1 MVTVLN
7 QNVQEG
13 LLLIDI
19 SIWHIVEAFGRI
31 RGLRMGGLIQAIQE
45 IVDGMELLSDIGN
58 HGSFFF
64 YRLEPN
70 LNISYKSKAPIF

>member
-1 MVTVLN
+1 MVAVLN

-31 RGLRMGGLIQAIQE
+31 RGLRMGGLIQVIQE

-58 HGSFFF
+58 HGASVNK
-64 YRLEPN
+64 RLDPT
-70 LNISYKSKAPIF
+70 K